1 VSPEIRKNLDHNLTL
16 ADLTVVKNRLH
27 KFHVQMLAYRVDT
40 LGPDDATRRK
50 R

>member
-1 VSPEIRKNLDHNLTL
+1 MSPEIRKNLDHNLTL